1 MVDVYRVNR
10 APVTV
15 IASLVAPFVVA
26 LALVPVRG
34 TFASTAAALT
44 MVVVIFGVATT
55 GTRVVGVLAS
65 MSSAIWFDFFLTR
78 PYERLSIAH
87 RPDLE
92 TTISIV
98 VVGLIITELAA
109 RSRHHHRASNESIG
123 YLAMVH
129 DVVELA
135 ASSAPVSTVLDHTS
149 RSLIQLLE
157 LRSCRFDRGLA
168 EPPLARLQSNGDV
181 VHVGLR
187 WPVDEA
193 GIPGPE
199 AEIIAQWR
207 GRSVGRFVLTPT
219 PGTPISLERRVVAVA
234 LVDVAAA
241 YVTDEDRAR

>member
-1 MVDVYRVNR
+1 MIEMLQGFPDG
-10 APVTV
+10 
-15 IASLVAPFVVA
+15 VVA
-26 LALVPVRG
+26 VAANGHRVAG
-34 TFASTAAALT
+34 IAAA
-44 MVVVIFGVATT
+44 
-55 GTRVVGVLAS
+55 AS
-65 MSSAIWFDFFLTR
+65 AAVWFDFFLT
-78 PYERLSIAH
+78 PPFERLTIAR

-109 RSRHHHRASNESIG
+109 RSRRHLRASNESIG

-135 ASSAPVSTVLDHTS
+135 ADSAPASTVIDHAS
-149 RSLIQLLE
+149 RSLVAVLE

-168 EPPLARLQSNGDV
+168 DPPLARIEANGDV

-187 WPVDEA
+187 WPVDDA

-199 AEIIAQWR
+199 AEIIARWR
-207 GRSVGRFVLTPT
+207 GRTVGRFVLTPT

-234 LVDVAAA
+234 LVDVVAA
-241 YVTDEDRAR
+241 YVIDEDRAR